1 MTNAERIK
9 QMSDKDLA
17 IFIMCPAEY
26 DVAFTKSCGCDGE
39 MNKNCYQRQ
48 TLKQDQKAVSG
59 WSGRIPQ
66 NRWRSRHN
74 GK

>member
-26 DVAFTKSCGCDGE
+26 DVAFTKSCGCNGE
-39 MNKNCYQRQ
+39 MNKNCYQCTLEWLRQ
-48 TLKQDQKAVSG
+48 ESEDDMAEK
-59 WSGRIPQ
+59 RIEK
-66 NRWRSRHN
+66 SEKEC
-74 GK
+74 G

>member
-26 DVAFTKSCGCDGE
+26 DVAFTKSCDATE
-39 MNKNCYQRQ
+39 K
-48 TLKQDQKAVSG
+48 
-59 WSGRIPQ
+59 
-66 NRWRSRHN
+66 
-74 GK
+74 

>member
-26 DVAFTKSCGCDGE
+26 DVAFTKSCGCNGE
-39 MNKNCYQRQ
+39 MNKK
-48 TLKQDQKAVSG
+48 LLSMHIGMA
-59 WSGRIPQ
+59 PA
-66 NRWRSRHN
+66 

>member
-26 DVAFTKSCGCDGE
+26 DVAFTKSCGCNGE
-39 MNKNCYQRQ
+39 MNKTVINAHWNGY
-48 TLKQDQKAVSG
+48 
-59 WSGRIPQ
+59 GRKVRDDMAEKRIEK
-66 NRWRSRHN
+66 SEKEC
-74 GK
+74 G

>member
-26 DVAFTKSCGCDGE
+26 DVAFTKSCGCNGE
-39 MNKNCYQRQ
+39 MNKNCYQC
-48 TLKQDQKAVSG
+48 TLEWLQQESEG
-59 WSGRIPQ
+59 
-66 NRWRSRHN
+66 
-74 GK
+74 